1 MRTRALG
8 GLTVSAIGL
17 GSLALT
23 GGYGAVDEPTAIAT
37 IRRAL
42 DLGVTLLD
50 TADFY
55 AGGELER
62 LLGKAIADRRDEAVV
77 ATRGGAVFTGAGRPT
92 EFDGTGTFL
101 RDACDA
107 SLRRLGVDHIDLY
120 YLARPDHRV
129 PIEESVAGLAAL
141 VQAGK
146 VRHIGLSE
154 VPADLLRRAQRVHPV
169 TALQSEYSLW
179 ERGIEA
185 EILPA
190 VRELGIGFVAHSPLG
205 RGFLT
210 GTLFDAAQLGPD
222 DYRRR
227 QPRFGAESLARQW
240 PRLEQAWQIADR
252 YGITLTQLA
261 LAWLLGQ
268 GEDIVPIPGT
278 RTGAHLAENADA
290 ATVSLDP
297 GEVKEL
303 AGLLTT
309 DG

>member
-1 MRTRALG
+1 MHTRTLG
-8 GLTVSAIGL
+8 GLTVPAIGL

-23 GGYGAVDEPTAIAT
+23 GGYGAVDEETAVT
-37 IRRAL
+37 TVRRAL

-62 LLGKAIADRRDEAVV
+62 LLGKAVAGRRDEAVL
-77 ATRGGAVFTGAGRPT
+77 ATRGGAVCTDGSRPT
-92 EFDGTGTFL
+92 EFNGTPDFL
-101 RDACDA
+101 RRACDA

-120 YLARPDHRV
+120 YLARPDPGV
-129 PIEESVAGLAAL
+129 PVEESVGGLAAL
-141 VQAGK
+141 VDAGK
-146 VRHIGLSE
+146 VWQIGLCE
-154 VPADLLRRAQRVHPV
+154 VPAELLYRAYHVHPV
-169 TALQSEYSLW
+169 AALQSGYSLW
-179 ERGIEA
+179 ERGVEA
-185 EILPA
+185 EILPV

-210 GTLFDAAQLGPD
+210 GTLSGADQLAPG

-227 QPRFGAESLARQW
+227 QPRFEAESLARG
-240 PRLEQAWQIADR
+240 RLRLVPAERIAGR
-252 YGITLTQLA
+252 YGITLGQLA
-261 LAWLLGQ
+261 LAWLLAQ

-278 RTGAHLAENADA
+278 RTGAHLAENAAA
-290 ATVSLDP
+290 ATVSLSP

-303 AGLLTT
+303 AGLFTT

>member
-1 MRTRALG
+1 MHTRTLG

-23 GGYGAVDEPTAIAT
+23 GGYGAVDEPTAIGT
-37 IRRAL
+37 VRRAL

-55 AGGELER
+55 RGGELER
-62 LLGKAIADRRDEAVV
+62 LLGKAIAGRRDEAVL
-77 ATRGGAVFTGAGRPT
+77 ATRGGAVFTDGSRPT
-92 EFDGTGTFL
+92 EFNGTPSFL
-101 RDACDA
+101 RQACDE

-120 YLARPDHRV
+120 YLARPDPRV
-129 PIEESVAGLAAL
+129 PIEESVGALAAL
-141 VQAGK
+141 VDAGK

-154 VPADLLRRAQRVHPV
+154 VPAELLYRAQRVHPIA
-169 TALQSEYSLW
+169 ALQSGYSLW

-190 VRELGIGFVAHSPLG
+190 ARELGVGFVAHSPLG

-210 GTLFDAAQLGPD
+210 GTLPGAEQLAPG

-227 QPRFGAESLARQW
+227 QPRFGAGSLARQ
-240 PRLEQAWQIADR
+240 RLQLVPAERMAGR
-252 YGITLTQLA
+252 CGITPAQLA
-261 LAWLLGQ
+261 LAWLLAQ

-278 RTGAHLAENADA
+278 RTAAHLAENADA
-290 ATVSLDP
+290 AAVSLAP

-303 AGLLTT
+303 AGLFAT
-309 DG
+309 GG